1 MMKTLI
7 SLLFITLTLPFA
19 VSAKTVTA
27 TGDSLENAE
36 SKIRQIVKE
45 EGGDTY
51 KITEARMGN
60 KTHITAIITP

>member
-1 MMKTLI
+1 MKRLI
-7 SLLFITLTLPFA
+7 SVLFIPLILSFS

-36 SKIRQIVKE
+36 SKIRQRVKE

-60 KTHITAIITP
+60 KTHITAVVMP